1 MGIFKPAGV
10 QMLVHYFKVLA
21 DENRL
26 RIIGLLGNRE
36 YSVGELAAELKITEP
51 TVSHHLSKLRSI
63 GLVNLRASGTMRLYR
78 LQMDNLRRFQE
89 SLQHLEKLD
98 FQSNEGSNDM
108 SWIDELNISDAD
120 RKVLKDYTYNKRL
133 KQIPTKQKKL
143 AVILRWLAS
152 QFEPDTMYTESE
164 VNTIIRQFH
173 DDYAGLRRDLVDY
186 GFLNRESN
194 GSTYWLTSMRA

>member
-1 MGIFKPAGV
+1 
-10 QMLVHYFKVLA
+10 MLVHYFKVLA